1 MGRFVA
7 WVVNAL
13 LGPVFETVTTALLLV
28 RARLPALAMV
38 AMYSHGIVS
47 IVFSKLASPDFALL
61 QENEQNA
68 EGRFRQAHHRLAENA
83 EAVAFLKGESFEEKT
98 LGAAF
103 EPVLATARRRMN
115 QSAVFHAF
123 QSFLFYRIPTMMQ
136 QTLRLSWSMG
146 FGTDDFV
153 MSRDGGT
160 AMSAEGECQQRSVTP
175 LSSDVRPLR

>member
-61 QENEQNA
+61 QEKEQNA

-83 EAVAFLKGESFEEKT
+83 EAVAFLKGE
-98 LGAAF
+98 AF
-103 EPVLATARRRMN
+103 EVRNSDCNLGK
-115 QSAVFHAF
+115 FD
-123 QSFLFYRIPTMMQ
+123 
-136 QTLRLSWSMG
+136 G
-146 FGTDDFV
+146 DFAIFWQ
-153 MSRDGGT
+153 M
-160 AMSAEGECQQRSVTP
+160 
-175 LSSDVRPLR
+175 

>member
-1 MGRFVA
+1 MHSSQVASDIVADRLFFRTRLTEHIHRAYFKNGAFWHQHHLDRRIPNADVIITEDVWAMGRFVA

-61 QENEQNA
+61 QEAEQNA

-83 EAVAFLKGESFEEKT
+83 EAVAFLNGE
-98 LGAAF
+98 AF
-103 EPVLATARRRMN
+103 E
-115 QSAVFHAF
+115 
-123 QSFLFYRIPTMMQ
+123 
-136 QTLRLSWSMG
+136 
-146 FGTDDFV
+146 
-153 MSRDGGT
+153 
-160 AMSAEGECQQRSVTP
+160 
-175 LSSDVRPLR
+175 VRNFD